1 MLMGPQKPVI
11 RWASR
16 LDLPVLGNQHFFES
30 GQIPSKLLRLG
41 PIDDFLFQLFG
52 GQGM

>member
-1 MLMGPQKPVI
+1 M
-11 RWASR
+11 
-16 LDLPVLGNQHFFES
+16 LGNQHFFES